1 MKKTLTLLALLLISM
16 GAMAQFEV
24 KSKEKSSE
32 HLTDNLVYSYKY
44 NDYTLVFRTDNQF
57 DDVMLI
63 NIGAKDDAIK
73 AIDALMEIVNI
84 KDEQKI
90 EIDNGYGKTYKIYT
104 SKSYTM
110 MKGDYYA
117 GWAYIT
123 KKILTKAKEAI
134 INKDISSGKPN

>member
-1 MKKTLTLLALLLISM
+1 M
-16 GAMAQFEV
+16 
-24 KSKEKSSE
+24 
-32 HLTDNLVYSYKY
+32 
-44 NDYTLVFRTDNQF
+44 
-57 DDVMLI
+57 
-63 NIGAKDDAIK
+63 
-73 AIDALMEIVNI
+73 
-84 KDEQKI
+84 DEQKI